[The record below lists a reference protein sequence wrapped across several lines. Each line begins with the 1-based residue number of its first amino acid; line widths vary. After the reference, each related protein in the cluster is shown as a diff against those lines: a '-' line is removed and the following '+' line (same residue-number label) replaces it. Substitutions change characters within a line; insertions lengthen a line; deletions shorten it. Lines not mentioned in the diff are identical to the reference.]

1 MRCVFAV
8 SALVAL
14 ASSKEMPK
22 DPVRAAAL
30 YDSGVL
36 HERIM
41 AEKESGWKANSLTFN
56 RMGGPQYPE
65 LHFAQCRDGKAV
77 PFRDEKDNFYRCNNV
92 SIVLF
97 LYAKRLN
104 GAG

>member
-1 MRCVFAV
+1 MKYLVAF
-8 SALVAL
+8 SALAAL
-14 ASSKEMPK
+14 TAGKEIPK

-41 AEKESGWKANSLTFN
+41 AEKERGWAANAVKFN
-56 RMGGPQYPE
+56 RAGGPQYPE

-92 SIVLF
+92 GNFS
-97 LYAKRLN
+97 LN
-104 GAG
+104 IQPKH